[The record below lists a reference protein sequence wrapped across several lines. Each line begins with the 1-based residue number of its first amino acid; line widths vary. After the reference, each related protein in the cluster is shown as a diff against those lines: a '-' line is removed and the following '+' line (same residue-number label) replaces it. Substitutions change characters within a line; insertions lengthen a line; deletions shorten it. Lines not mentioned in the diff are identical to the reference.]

1 MSEIKRVGFIGL
13 GNMGHPMAGHFAA
26 TGFDLVV
33 YDVSQ
38 EMLERFMAVHEATAA
53 RSLAELGRDCDVVI
67 TMLPTSKIVRN
78 VLLGDGSGGCV
89 ADGLEAGNTVIDMST
104 SDPNDTKATGKELEA
119 KGIRMVDVPVSGGVV
134 FAKDASLSM
143 NMGGEQDVLE
153 HCKPIFDT
161 VGKDTFYCGPLG
173 AGHAMK
179 VLNNYIVGTH
189 LITVYEALAMGRRFG
204 LEFDVLLP
212 SMTAATSGRN
222 DALLKKATPY
232 VEKPDHATGMF
243 LALLSKDMRL
253 ADEMAE
259 GIGAFAPIAKQAAAL
274 WTEASEKY
282 GGDLDQLE
290 VARLWEDGSEVVLKN
305 PKD

>member
-13 GNMGHPMAGHFAA
+13 GNMGHPMAGHLAA
-26 TGFDLVV
+26 AGFDLVV
-33 YDVSQ
+33 YDISQ
-38 EMLERFMAVHEATAA
+38 EMLERFLAKHEASAA
-53 RSLAELGRDCDVVI
+53 QSLAELGRDCDVVI
-67 TMLPTSKIVRN
+67 TMLPTSKIVRH
-78 VLLGDGSGGCV
+78 VLLGDGSSECV

-143 NMGGEQDVLE
+143 NMGGAEDVLE

-161 VGKDTFYCGPLG
+161 VGKDAFYCGPLG
-173 AGHAMK
+173 SGHAMK
-179 VLNNYIVGTH
+179 VLNNYVVGVR

-212 SMTAATSGRN
+212 SMSAATTGRN
-222 DALLKKATPY
+222 DAFNKKVEPY
-232 VEKPDHATGMF
+232 VEKPGHATGMA

-282 GGDLDQLE
+282 GGDRDQLE
-290 VARLWEDGSEVVLKN
+290 VAKLWEEGSEVVLK
-305 PKD
+305 KES